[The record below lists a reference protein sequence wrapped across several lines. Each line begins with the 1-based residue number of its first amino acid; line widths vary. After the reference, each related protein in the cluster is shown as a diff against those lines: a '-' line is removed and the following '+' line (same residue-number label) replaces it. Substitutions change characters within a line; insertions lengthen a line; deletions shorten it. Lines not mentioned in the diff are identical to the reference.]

1 LICGEVVLIEVS
13 GTAIPLVNRQEDV
26 TEPPLPTTSFSPTRG
41 EKLEADH
48 VIDV

>member
-13 GTAIPLVNRQEDV
+13 GTVIPLVNRKEGGIKL
-26 TEPPLPTTSFSPTRG
+26 PLPIRSFSPTRG